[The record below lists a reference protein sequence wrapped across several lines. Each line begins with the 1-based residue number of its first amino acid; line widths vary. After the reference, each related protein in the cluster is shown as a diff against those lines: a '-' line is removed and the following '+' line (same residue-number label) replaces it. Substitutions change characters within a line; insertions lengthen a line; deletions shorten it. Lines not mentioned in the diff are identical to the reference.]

1 MCRDNCP
8 LRGGNFSFCHIGC
21 RILFYFVFNYFTNVA
36 VPLLASVAIPGV
48 LPFSVLPSAPPP
60 IPSYSIIK
68 EFDTGVKPLPKT
80 ATVKPKEKRFVCT
93 SCSDNEKRA
102 LDFLQDKGIK
112 DKNAL
117 ATIMGNI
124 RQEST
129 FQPLVCE
136 GGDRTGYHGCRSGG
150 FGILQWTTEN
160 RYRGLG
166 QFARLYGGNPSTL
179 ETQLHYMI
187 NEEQWKQIEARMKKP
202 GKSIYQYMDH
212 AYSWLGWGTHG
223 SRTDYAYSYAKK
235 FTFDS

>member
-1 MCRDNCP
+1 M
-8 LRGGNFSFCHIGC
+8 L
-21 RILFYFVFNYFTNVA
+21 NYFTNVT

-48 LPFSVLPSAPPP
+48 LPFSVLPPPPVKAPPF
-60 IPSYSIIK
+60 SIIK

-129 FQPLVCE
+129 FEPKDGCASVLDFEVA
-136 GGDRTGYHGCRSGG
+136 GRFGPWWRGRHTFYKRTG
-150 FGILQWTTEN
+150 
-160 RYRGLG
+160 
-166 QFARLYGGNPSTL
+166 
-179 ETQLHYMI
+179 QL
-187 NEEQWKQIEARMKKP
+187 
-202 GKSIYQYMDH
+202 
-212 AYSWLGWGTHG
+212 L
-223 SRTDYAYSYAKK
+223 
-235 FTFDS
+235 